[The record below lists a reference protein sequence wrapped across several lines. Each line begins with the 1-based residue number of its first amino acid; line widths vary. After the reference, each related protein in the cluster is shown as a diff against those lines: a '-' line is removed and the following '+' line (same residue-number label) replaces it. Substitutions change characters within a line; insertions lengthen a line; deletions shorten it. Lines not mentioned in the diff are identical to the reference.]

1 VPVLVGGAFF
11 EGSGNEG
18 VAFVLDLSEQKRA
31 EDKRKRAEEAL
42 QKAQAELLHLT
53 RGTTLGELTTSI
65 AHEINQLLA
74 AVVNNAGACL
84 RWLAAQNL
92 VGGTGIRSAFFVP
105 GVPNVSLREDE
116 ELLCKRH
123 LPFLATSC
131 ARLR

>member
-92 VGGTGIRSAFFVP
+92 VGGQESARRFSFP
-105 GVPNVSLREDE
+105 AFPTF
-116 ELLCKRH
+116 
-123 LPFLATSC
+123 P
-131 ARLR
+131 